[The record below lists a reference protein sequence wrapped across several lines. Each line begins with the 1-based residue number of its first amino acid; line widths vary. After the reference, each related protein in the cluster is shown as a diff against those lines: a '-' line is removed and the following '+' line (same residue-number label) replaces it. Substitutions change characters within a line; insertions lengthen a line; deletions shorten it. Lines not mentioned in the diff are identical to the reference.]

1 MVIMANWRQDEYP
14 ATDEVQC
21 IKIYIPAGDEFKA
34 VAAALLAKPTDVLNY
49 VDPFSV
55 QAEGLADVWDSAYA
69 QIDWNGCGPV
79 ITQTSSEVNLWGHDA
94 VVQGGGSA
102 LSRAVL
108 ATQFH
113 NFIVQPTTP
122 ALNWKVR
129 WDRYLDAGAWS
140 YAWLWN
146 RNTNCGI
153 IDVYATPTSGGTVVV
168 INDLDM
174 RGSSLPNQR
183 TTGAF
188 NLSVGELYAIE
199 MEVVGTSLGS
209 NYNAQFTLL
218 QLWRTGD

>member
-1 MVIMANWRQDEYP
+1 MVIMADWRQDEYP

-34 VAAALLAKPTDVLNY
+34 VAAALLAKPTDAINY
-49 VDPFSV
+49 VDPESA
-55 QAEGLADVWDSAYA
+55 QAEGLADVWDNAYA

-79 ITQTSSEVNLWGHDA
+79 ITQTASEVTLFGVDA
-94 VVQGGGSA
+94 IVQGGGSA
-102 LSRAVL
+102 LLRTALSS
-108 ATQFH
+108 QFYG
-113 NFIVQPTTP
+113 FVASPTIA

-129 WDRYLDAGAWS
+129 WDRYLAVGEWAYSWT
-140 YAWLWN
+140 WH

-153 IDVYATPTSGGTVVV
+153 IDIYATPATGGTVTI

-183 TTGAF
+183 TTGTF
-188 NLSVGELYAIE
+188 TLTKGELYHIE
-199 MEVVGTSLGS
+199 MEVVATSLGS